1 MGGPRAPPG
10 PLLRCAYD
18 VTLVSDDHR
27 DSLIREVQA
36 QPCNECEEPCGGLI
50 VDANE
55 NIASNTPPQ
64 QEQTHCNCTRKI
76 GPCPLEGDCRKEKS
90 CIYTCKV
97 TRQDTMESET
107 YTGLTAGTFKG
118 RYYGHNRSFNIREA
132 KQTTLSRH
140 CWNLK
145 DKKIPFDR
153 KWTILTH
160 AKPYNPVTKVC
171 RLCMKE
177 VFYILYKPE
186 TASLNKKNEVF
197 GWCKHRQH
205 WTLQNS

>member
-1 MGGPRAPPG
+1 
-10 PLLRCAYD
+10 
-18 VTLVSDDHR
+18 
-27 DSLIREVQA
+27 
-36 QPCNECEEPCGGLI
+36 
-50 VDANE
+50 
-55 NIASNTPPQ
+55 
-64 QEQTHCNCTRKI
+64 
-76 GPCPLEGDCRKEKS
+76 
-90 CIYTCKV
+90 
-97 TRQDTMESET
+97 MESET

-205 WTLQNS
+205 WTPVLQRSFKDLRSFEDFCPKIHLQFIFRCQRIFEASKFLGRRL

>member
-1 MGGPRAPPG
+1 MDIAITMPW
-10 PLLRCAYD
+10 
-18 VTLVSDDHR
+18 
-27 DSLIREVQA
+27 VQ
-36 QPCNECEEPCGGLI
+36 QMF
-50 VDANE
+50 
-55 NIASNTPPQ
+55 IASNTPPQ

-177 VFYILYKPE
+177 VFYTQRQLHSTKRMKFLDGVNTVSIGHFQNPE
-186 TASLNKKNEVF
+186 EKNPLSIIPFLN
-197 GWCKHRQH
+197 Q
-205 WTLQNS
+205 